1 MPSWKCFWKR
11 KDWIIKNPY
20 FAGIDIGSLSTDI
33 VIINRD
39 ARIVSYAI
47 APTGA
52 DSRIAGEKVYRATLD
67 KAGIQADD
75 ITYGVATGYGR
86 TSVAFADKAVT
97 EITCHARGAFHLFP
111 RTRTIIDIGGQ
122 DSKVIR
128 LTAGGKVA
136 DFVMNDK
143 CAAGTGRF
151 LEVMA
156 RALEVGLED
165 MGPLSLTATRE
176 IPVSSMCTVFAESE
190 VISLVAQS
198 IPREDIING
207 IHSAIVSRISGMM
220 DRVKPE
226 PELTM
231 TGGVAKNR
239 GIVAKIR
246 TRYGPQVN
254 VPEEPQ
260 IVGALGAAL
269 IARDLVPGSPDS

>member
-1 MPSWKCFWKR
+1 M
-11 KDWIIKNPY
+11 Y
-20 FAGIDIGSLSTDI
+20 FAGIDIGSLSADI
-33 VIINRD
+33 VIID
-39 ARIVSYAI
+39 QVAQIVSYCI
-47 APTGA
+47 NPTGA
-52 DSRIAGEKVYRATLD
+52 NSRVSGEKAYRAALER
-67 KAGIQADD
+67 AGLSADD
-75 ITYGVATGYGR
+75 VKYAVATGYGR
-86 TSVAFADKAVT
+86 ISVAFADKAVT

-128 LTAGGKVA
+128 LTNGGKVS
-136 DFVMNDK
+136 DFAMNDK

-156 RALEVGLED
+156 RALEVELEE
-165 MGPLSLTATRE
+165 MGPLSRTSTRE

-190 VISLVAQS
+190 VISLVARA
-198 IPREDIING
+198 IPKEDIING

-220 DRVKPE
+220 DRIRPE

-231 TGGVAKNR
+231 TGGVAKNT
-239 GIVAKIR
+239 GIVDKIR
-246 TRYGPQVN
+246 NKSGKDIN

-269 IARDLVPGSPDS
+269 IARDHVLNGPQSPGDGTDA